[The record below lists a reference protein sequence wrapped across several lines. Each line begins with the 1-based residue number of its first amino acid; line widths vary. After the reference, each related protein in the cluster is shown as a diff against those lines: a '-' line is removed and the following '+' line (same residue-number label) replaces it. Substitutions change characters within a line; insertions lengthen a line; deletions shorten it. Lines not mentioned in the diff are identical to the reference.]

1 MLQEKSK
8 ILFII
13 NPKSGVLDKEKIVDT
28 ILEYLDT
35 SKYSPEFQWTKYSGH
50 SYKIAKEAVAN
61 NIPFV
66 VSVGGDG
73 SVHNAAS
80 GLVGSQTALGIIPI
94 GSGNG
99 MARHLEIP
107 TQIPNAVITL
117 NQQKIRCVDV
127 GRINRKY
134 FFNVAG
140 FGFDGKIAK
149 LFSKSKKRGLF
160 RYAQLVMK
168 EFVKTKQQD
177 FSLEFENGEKLSDKA
192 LMISMANA
200 SQFGNGFS
208 ISPLSN
214 LHDGH
219 MELVVTK
226 KPGFFSFPILLKK
239 AVDHQVHHSSF
250 VRTYRFK
257 KLNIIQANH
266 EFHADGEPIALKFPV
281 QIEVIPQALKV
292 IAGENYV

>member
-13 NPKSGVLDKEKIVDT
+13 NPKSGVLDKEKIVN
-28 ILEYLDT
+28 IIVEYLDT
-35 SKYSPEFQWTKYSGH
+35 SKYAPEFVWTKYSGH
-50 SYKIAKEAVAN
+50 SYKIAKQAVAK

-66 VSVGGDG
+66 VAVGGDG
-73 SVHNAAS
+73 SVHNTAS
-80 GLVGSQTALGIIPI
+80 GLVGSQTVLGIIPI

-107 TQIPNAVITL
+107 TQIPNAVLTL

-140 FGFDGKIAK
+140 FGFDGRVAK
-149 LFSKSKKRGLF
+149 LFSKSNKRGLF
-160 RYAQLVMK
+160 RYAQLVMR

-177 FSLEFENGEKLSDKA
+177 FSLEFENGEILTDSA
-192 LMISMANA
+192 LMINMANA

-226 KPGFFSFPILLKK
+226 KPNLFSFPMLLKK
-239 AVDHQVHHSSF
+239 AVDHQVHQSSY
-250 VRTYRFK
+250 VKTYRFK
-257 KLNIIQANH
+257 KLNIIKANH